1 MRGNVFLCL
10 DNTTFN
16 KLIPNELVGTYG
28 IPEYD
33 EEGIQNGVTHPTFKE
48 LGEYNRRKF
57 GHNPMVK
64 IGKAKFYIIQLE
76 ASWINGEL
84 SSLLNLGKN
93 KTYPKNCL
101 MTRSEASIFLS
112 EHQSD
117 EI

>member
-57 GHNPMVK
+57 GYNPMVK
-64 IGKAKFYIIQLE
+64 IGASKFYIVELE
-76 ASWINGEL
+76 ASWLNGEL
-84 SSLLNLGKN
+84 SSLLKLGKN
-93 KTYPKNCL
+93 KAYPKNCL
-101 MTRSEASIFLS
+101 MTRTEAAQFI
-112 EHQSD
+112 QD
-117 EI
+117 NQTNDV